1 MWVSQQSCGS
11 NEIKSTSIP
20 LQSSSSIVQC
30 PHVHSLDSWVS
41 KVQPRLEKRGINLAV
56 LSTQMLILVT
66 MNGADT
72 VASTWSPG
80 SHTTPSSPSG
90 CHYCSLSSAQD
101 NSLPSNLGLKIQEYT
116 LSCYV
121 FQNQTTIKY
130 LLVCMVQLK
139 DFQNYWDFPVSLS
152 VWFITK
158 SLHDWV
164 QALNQRICVSFPGF

>member
-1 MWVSQQSCGS
+1 MSQQSCGS

-30 PHVHSLDSWVS
+30 PHVHSLDSWVT

-80 SHTTPSSPSG
+80 SHTPPSSPSS

-101 NSLPSNLGLKIQEYT
+101 NSLLSNLGLKTQEYT

-121 FQNQTTIKY
+121 FQNQTTMKY

-139 DFQNYWDFPVSLS
+139 DFQNYLDFPVSLS
-152 VWFITK
+152 V
-158 SLHDWV
+158 
-164 QALNQRICVSFPGF
+164 